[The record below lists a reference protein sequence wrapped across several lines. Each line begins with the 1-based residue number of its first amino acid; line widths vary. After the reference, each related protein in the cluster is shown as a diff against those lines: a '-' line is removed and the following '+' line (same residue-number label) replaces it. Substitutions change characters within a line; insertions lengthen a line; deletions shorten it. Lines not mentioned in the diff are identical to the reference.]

1 MEIEAK
7 FTLAPGMEEKIL
19 SSALVT
25 EVARGDGEELSMES
39 TYYRDVAGRLDAEGY
54 TLRYRMENG
63 SGVCCLKWDHATDGA
78 VKTRHELECG
88 AADIRTG
95 IAGLLLV
102 GAPQSFA
109 DAVQDAELEVAARV
123 CFTRRT
129 RRLELSGGA
138 WAELAIDVGAFG
150 TEGQEPFYELELE
163 WKFGPK
169 EPYYDF
175 LAALQEAFDLTPQT
189 ESKYARA
196 KATLLAERRSTV
208 SANAESDE

>member
-7 FTLAPGMEEKIL
+7 FSLRSPEMGDAILA
-19 SSALVT
+19 SALVT

-39 TYYRDVAGRLDAEGY
+39 TYYRDTAGLLDEEGY

-63 SGVCCLKWDHATDGA
+63 SGVCCLKWDHATEGA

-88 AADIRTG
+88 GTDIRTG

-129 RRLELSGGA
+129 RRLELSGS

-169 EPYYDF
+169 EPYYAF
-175 LAALQEAFDLTPQT
+175 LETLQQEFDLIPQT

-196 KATLLAERRSTV
+196 KAALLAERRFTATV
-208 SANAESDE
+208 EVE

>member
-7 FTLAPGMEEKIL
+7 FSLRSPEMGDEILA
-19 SSALVT
+19 SALVT
-25 EVARGDGEELSMES
+25 DATRGAGEELTMES
-39 TYYRDVAGRLDAEGY
+39 TYYRDTAGLLDAEGY

-88 AADIRTG
+88 AADIHTG

-123 CFTRRT
+123 CFTRQT
-129 RRLELSGGA
+129 RRLELESGA
-138 WAELAIDVGAFG
+138 WAELAIDRGAFG

-169 EPYYDF
+169 EQYYAF
-175 LAALQEAFDLTPQT
+175 LERLQQTFDLIPQT

-196 KATLLAERRSTV
+196 KAALLAERRGGEPV
-208 SANAESDE
+208 KA